1 MSSEN
6 GKNKIITY
14 DLNSD
19 NLKDIEDITKLNDN
33 LQELIIGEP
42 KPTTTTDLDFQI
54 EVVKNKSPMDV
65 SKFENN
71 TDFSKKSPFS
81 EEDIIQDYREIR
93 DMIKG
98 TIQSVKEM
106 MKTIPIESGMMKP
119 AMISAI
125 KSLFDVI
132 KDNMKLLLEMEDRII
147 KKNNMPSKGSE
158 KSNIGEQHNTFVFTG
173 ESKDLDDIIRNVKRN
188 AIEMVTGEVVDD

>member
-54 EVVKNKSPMDV
+54 EVVKNKTPMDV
-65 SKFENN
+65 TKFENN
-71 TDFSKKSPFS
+71 TDFSKSSPFS

-106 MKTIPIESGMMKP
+106 IKTIPIESGMMKP

>member
-54 EVVKNKSPMDV
+54 EVVKNKTPMDV
-65 SKFENN
+65 TKFENN
-71 TDFSKKSPFS
+71 TDFSKSSPFS

-106 MKTIPIESGMMKP
+106 IKTIPIESGMMKP

-158 KSNIGEQHNTFVFTG
+158 KSNIGQQHNTFVFAG

-188 AIEMVTGEVVDD
+188 AIEIVAGEVVDD